1 MSHNL
6 PLSILGFPQKNSA
19 LDIGP
24 LIKVLSKGIWA
35 STLSI
40 TWTFQLFLIW
50 HLKSRM
56 QFSVMR
62 LNAGNLNGC
71 LLHRFCSP
79 NPLETFHN
87 TFDFRRK
94 FFMISTHFGIST
106 MRSTKLKGPADM
118 GAGLWLGRSAVT
130 SLSAHKHGSSC
141 LECCNSSC
149 RHKNSLYAMP
159 VIGSNF

>member
-6 PLSILGFPQKNSA
+6 PLSILGFPPKNSA

-79 NPLETFHN
+79 NPHHHYESECLLKQTTNIH
-87 TFDFRRK
+87 K
-94 FFMISTHFGIST
+94 FTVRQSIDVFQ
-106 MRSTKLKGPADM
+106 
-118 GAGLWLGRSAVT
+118 
-130 SLSAHKHGSSC
+130 GSSLVDLTDLRLLKFVCKNTHEYPIIFKALDKETRSIILC
-141 LECCNSSC
+141 LIP
-149 RHKNSLYAMP
+149 M
-159 VIGSNF
+159 I